1 MTTGT
6 EERQSVAQLADE
18 QDWQRRVS
26 SDERGDIFNRG
37 TVRIRAVWEGDAK
50 LCGATLFHDEMYE
63 SYTREVRTLRAWFRR

>member
-37 TVRIRAVWEGDAK
+37 TVRIRAVW
-50 LCGATLFHDEMYE
+50 
-63 SYTREVRTLRAWFRR
+63 